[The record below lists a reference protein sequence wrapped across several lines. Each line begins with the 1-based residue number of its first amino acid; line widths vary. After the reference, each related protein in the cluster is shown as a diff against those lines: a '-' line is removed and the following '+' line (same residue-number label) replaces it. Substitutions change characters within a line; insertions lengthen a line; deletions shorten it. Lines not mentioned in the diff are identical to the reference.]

1 MAIRSFKKS
10 SIITGVKSSNFWDRE
25 AIAASSDMEL
35 ISTTTLTSA
44 QGSVTFSSLNTSASA
59 YRHLRC
65 VALLRAGTN
74 STAQSVTIELN
85 GSTAS
90 NYNAHSFYTFKSASS
105 LNANTWLYVNQ
116 SSSNAYCGGAE
127 GLTSYPNV
135 YQPNIYEFHDF
146 SQTDKNKYI
155 TAING
160 AWVSSNDGSV
170 AWNNIMWNQTS
181 AITSIKFSLPA
192 NFAAGSR
199 FSLYGIK

>member
-1 MAIRSFKKS
+1 MAIRSLKTSGIKS
-10 SIITGVKSSNFWDRE
+10 GVKSSNFWNRQ
-25 AIAASSDMEL
+25 AIAATGDMEL
-35 ISTTTLTSA
+35 ISTTTLTSS

-65 VALLRAGTN
+65 VVLARAASN
-74 STAQSVTIELN
+74 ATAQSITIEFN

-105 LNANTWLYVNQ
+105 LNANSWLYVNQ
-116 SSSNAYCGGAE
+116 NSTNAYCGGAE
-127 GLTSYPNV
+127 GFTSVPNL

-155 TAING
+155 TNING
-160 AWVSSNDGSV
+160 AWVTSNDGSV
-170 AWNNIMWNQTS
+170 AWNNVMWNQTS
-181 AITSIKFSLPA
+181 AITSIKFTLAA
-192 NFAAGSR
+192 NFATGSR